1 MKKMWVIFCAA
12 AIFGVTCPGT
22 SSAAV
27 EVEGG
32 AYVGFYDKYLWRGF
46 DLSGG
51 VGVIQGGMD
60 LSHKGFTLSYW
71 TNIQANDDKPT
82 FKSGEATET
91 DITLDYTFSLNDTV
105 SLSVGNIFYNL
116 DGLDDTNEAYV
127 GLTLNTVLEPTLKA
141 YYDWDEAKEDG
152 LFFTASIGHG
162 FDLAEGL
169 SLSLGALISYSQE
182 SDYAIFYEDANGN
195 SQDYSDWHNYELSV
209 GLDYAVTENF
219 TVGTSLLYSAPISTE
234 AKWAIDSDTV
244 GGVSLSFAF

>member
-1 MKKMWVIFCAA
+1 MKKMLVIFCAA
-12 AIFGVTCPGT
+12 AVFGIACPAP

-71 TNIQANDDKPT
+71 TNIQANDDKEAGY
-82 FKSGEATET
+82 KSGEATET

-105 SLSVGNIFYNL
+105 SLSIGNIFYNL

-127 GLTLNTVLEPTLKA
+127 GLTLNTVLEPTLKV

-169 SLSLGALISYSQE
+169 SLSLGGLLSYNQE
-182 SDYAIFYEDANGN
+182 SDYAVG
-195 SQDYSDWHNYELSV
+195 DYSDWHNYELSV
-209 GLDYAVTENF
+209 GLDYAVTENV
-219 TVGTSLLYSAPISTE
+219 TVGTSLLFSSPISDA
-234 AKWAIDSDTV
+234 AKDAIDSDTV